1 MITDFTGV
9 PLPSRESCRQV
20 LEKESAIKEME
31 IDHLHL
37 LIQLFYSEKSGLQSS
52 DRASINYLSHWEY
65 PLMVWRARFR
75 SGVYL
80 AKLATYRSAVAF
92 KIHSNRTM
100 LIMEYRLSLEN
111 QIVLVLALSFLGV
124 LQGYQILK
132 LVFLSRF
139 P

>member
-1 MITDFTGV
+1 
-9 PLPSRESCRQV
+9 
-20 LEKESAIKEME
+20 
-31 IDHLHL
+31 
-37 LIQLFYSEKSGLQSS
+37 
-52 DRASINYLSHWEY
+52 
-65 PLMVWRARFR
+65 MVWRARFR

-92 KIHSNRTM
+92 QIHSNRTM

-111 QIVLVLALSFLGV
+111 KIVLVLALSFLGV